1 MINEQRYRELI
12 QQLATGGITGNKTYH
27 QYHDQFVPMDSE
39 SMGYMNGG
47 GIGTM
52 MQPRMNFANGGGDF
66 EMQGGVRNYLG
77 KQKEVKAPLK
87 WQSSPDNPATEL
99 AYITKA
105 EKDLLV
111 KKDLHGSLKGD
122 VNRGPSGIMS
132 LDGYGSFD
140 GPSGKDTGMSGAA
153 TSDAEAGRNTSNT
166 LSEGASYKDVQD
178 YRSAAINAGAGQR
191 VNPGFFD
198 SRTNLSPEEIALA
211 KSYRED
217 PSNPFASKSYRN
229 TGQSGFMNFI
239 TSGGIMGNLLRG
251 LGQRFGLGK
260 KPGEA
265 TYDMSEFSNYGIGGT
280 PPGTLDFDP
289 NAKIQDT
296 SFITENIINKDIKA
310 PPPKDIDVGY
320 GDPAFE
326 TDLMAKLNSMEMKE
340 KTTLQTGKDL
350 GLNTPAQN
358 EKLEQLKEKEKE
370 TNVIGSSVTATV

>member
-87 WQSSPDNPATEL
+87 WQSSPDNPATQL

-122 VNRGPSGIMS
+122 VNRGPSGIIS
-132 LDGYGSFD
+132 LDGFGSND
-140 GPSGKDTGMSGAA
+140 PGQNVGGGDISSAETGGGRSGMSQ
-153 TSDAEAGRNTSNT
+153 SDANDFRA
-166 LSEGASYKDVQD
+166 
-178 YRSAAINAGAGQR
+178 AAINAGAGQR

-198 SRTNLSPEEIALA
+198 SRTNLSPEDLALA

-265 TYDMSEFSNYGIGGT
+265 TYDMSEFSDYGIGGT

-296 SFITENIINKDIKA
+296 SFITDNIINKDIKA

-320 GDPAFE
+320 DDPAFE

-350 GLNTPAQN
+350 GLNTPEQN